1 MSKEN
6 QDLSNNEDLPE
17 VAVERRRGLS
27 IIWLIPVVAALIGG
41 WLTYQTISE
50 KGPRITIVFNTAE
63 GLEAGKTKIKYKS
76 VDVGEVEEIAFSDD
90 LKGVIVTAALVKDAK
105 PHLNENTR
113 FWVVRPR
120 IGAHG
125 ISGLNTLVSG
135 AYIEVEP
142 GSGNPRRKFQ
152 GLDRP
157 PILRADAPGRKF
169 VLAADKLGSLSPGSP
184 IYFRGLEVG
193 EILGHELTADQK
205 NVHIHIYVKAPH
217 HELVRKHTRFWNVSG
232 INVSMDADGMQVNMT
247 SLEAMLSG
255 GIAFDI
261 ADRDGAPSKAGT
273 VFPLFDS
280 YDSMADSAYSE
291 KIFYVAFFDGSV
303 RGLSKGAPVE
313 VQGIKVGSVTDID
326 IEIDDNTLDIRVPV
340 TFQLEPERVPY
351 INGDSDS
358 DPREMV
364 SALIQRGLRAQLQ
377 VGSLLTGQIYV
388 DLIFRPDLPVKQ
400 AGLQTRY
407 PEFPVVPSTMDEF
420 RHSAAHF
427 LAQIRNLPLQEIGEN
442 LLGTLQGTNR
452 IINSSDMSAAI
463 HAASESLQSLDR
475 LVDNVDGQVI
485 PTATSIRDTAAAA
498 SRTLAQAQSAL
509 TVLEEGSPVRTD
521 LANTLEEAA
530 SAARSLRLLADF
542 LERKPD
548 ALIYGKRGNR
558 R

>member
-6 QDLSNNEDLPE
+6 QDLSNNEELPE
-17 VAVERRRGLS
+17 VAVTRRRGLS
-27 IIWLIPVVAALIGG
+27 IIWLIPVVAAIIGG

-50 KGPRITIVFNTAE
+50 KGPRITIAFKTAE
-63 GLEAGKTKIKYKS
+63 GLEAGKTRIKYKS
-76 VDVGEVEEIAFSDD
+76 VDVGEVEEIAISDN
-90 LKGVIVTAALVKDAK
+90 LTEVIVTAVLIKDAK

-120 IGAHG
+120 IGAQG
-125 ISGLNTLVSG
+125 ISGLSTLVSG

-142 GSGNPRRKFQ
+142 GNGKPRRKFK
-152 GLDRP
+152 GLNRP

-184 IYFRGLEVG
+184 IYFRGLQVG
-193 EILGHELTADQK
+193 EILGHELTVDK
-205 NVHIHIYVKAPH
+205 KTVHIHIYVKAPH
-217 HELVRKHTRFWNVSG
+217 HELVLKHTRFWNVSG
-232 INVSMDADGMQVNMT
+232 MNVSMDADGMKVNME
-247 SLEAMLSG
+247 SLEALLRG
-255 GIAFDI
+255 GIAFDT
-261 ADRDGAPSKAGT
+261 ADRGGAPSKADT

-280 YDSMADSAYSE
+280 SDSMADSAYSE
-291 KIFYVAFFDGSV
+291 KIYYVAYFDGSV

-313 VQGIKVGSVTDID
+313 VQGIKVGSVTDIG
-326 IEIDDNTLDIRVPV
+326 IEIDDATLDIRVPV

-351 INGDSDS
+351 INGKGDT
-358 DPREMV
+358 DPREVV
-364 SALIQRGLRAQLQ
+364 SALIKRGLRAQLQ
-377 VGSLLTGQIYV
+377 TGSLLTGQIFM

-420 RHSAAHF
+420 RQSAAQF
-427 LAQIRNLPLQEIGEN
+427 LAQLRNLPLQEIGEN
-442 LLGTLQGTNR
+442 LLGTVQGANR
-452 IINSSDMSAAI
+452 IINSSDMSAAVR
-463 HAASESLQSLDR
+463 AASQSLQSLDR
-475 LVDNVDGQVI
+475 LVGNVDGQVVS
-485 PTATSIRDTAAAA
+485 TATSIRDTATAA
-498 SRTLAQAQSAL
+498 SRTLVQAQNAL

-542 LERKPD
+542 LERKPN